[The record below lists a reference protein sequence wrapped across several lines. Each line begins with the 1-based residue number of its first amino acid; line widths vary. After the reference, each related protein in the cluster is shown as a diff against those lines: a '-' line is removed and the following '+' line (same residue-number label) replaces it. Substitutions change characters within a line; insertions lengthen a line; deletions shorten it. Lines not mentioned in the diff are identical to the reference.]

1 MPNTALDRMFGM
13 CKHLRMDITS
23 LRKELQ
29 LSQEQFAA
37 LLGLKSKGHVS
48 NLEAGTQPSVRVA
61 LELERLS
68 DGRLRAA
75 DLNPDVAMVERF
87 RSEAANDTAAQE
99 RAA

>member
-1 MPNTALDRMFGM
+1 
-13 CKHLRMDITS
+13 MDITA
-23 LRKELQ
+23 LRKEIG

-48 NLEAGTQPSVRVA
+48 NLERGERPSVRVA

-68 DGRLRAA
+68 EGRLRAA
-75 DLNPDVAMVERF
+75 DLNPDVAMVEQF
-87 RSEAANDTAAQE
+87 RAEAANDTSTQE